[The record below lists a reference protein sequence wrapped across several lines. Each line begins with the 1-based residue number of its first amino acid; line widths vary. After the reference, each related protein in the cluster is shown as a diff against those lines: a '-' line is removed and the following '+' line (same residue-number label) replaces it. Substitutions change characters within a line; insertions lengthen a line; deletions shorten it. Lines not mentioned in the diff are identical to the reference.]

1 MRVTEATD
9 DSNTDIDS
17 DDFRRALGCFATGVS
32 VVTSVDGDGVPMGM
46 TVNSFN
52 SVSLDP
58 PLVLW
63 SIAKDSTQFKKF
75 MSATYFAV
83 NILAEHQEDLSS
95 RFAQRGI
102 DRFAGLECQTGVG
115 GVPRLPDYAACFECE
130 SEFRYEGGDH
140 AIIVGRVL
148 AFDDHAT
155 DPLIFYRGHYNV
167 RREKR

>member
-1 MRVTEATD
+1 MTNSTGDRSPVL
-9 DSNTDIDS
+9 DS
-17 DDFRRALGCFATGVS
+17 DDFRRALGCFATGIA
-32 VVTSVDGDGVPMGM
+32 VVTSVDDEGTPIGM

-63 SIAKDSTQFKKF
+63 SIANDSTRFDQF
-75 MSATYFAV
+75 MSAKYFAV
-83 NILAEHQEDLSS
+83 NILSEHQEDMSV

-102 DRFAGLECQTGVG
+102 DRFAGLDYETGING
-115 GVPRLPDYAACFECE
+115 IPRLPDYAACFECE
-130 SEFRYEGGDH
+130 TEFRYEGGDH

-155 DPLIFYRGHYNV
+155 DPLIFHRGHYNV
-167 RREKR
+167 RRDKR